1 MNDRRTAATLGAF
14 DAFAAQFSRAL
25 HPGDAVALE
34 GPLGSGKTAFV
45 AASVRALHGADAASS
60 PTFTFWHRYEGDPP
74 INHLDLYR
82 IDDPA
87 EAVELGLDEAFS
99 PDAITFV
106 EWPERLPGFLPPR
119 AFRVT
124 IRGCGD
130 GAREIEVVRS

>member
-1 MNDRRTAATLGAF
+1 MNDRCTVPTLGEF

-25 HPGDAVALE
+25 RPGDAVALE

-45 AASVRALHGADAASS
+45 AASVRALHGTDEASS
-60 PTFTFWHRYEGDPP
+60 PTFTFWHRYEGTPP

-87 EAVELGLDEAFS
+87 EAVELGLEDAFS

-106 EWPERLPGFLPPR
+106 EWPERLPGFIPPR
-119 AFRVT
+119 AFLVT
-124 IRGCGD
+124 IRGSGD